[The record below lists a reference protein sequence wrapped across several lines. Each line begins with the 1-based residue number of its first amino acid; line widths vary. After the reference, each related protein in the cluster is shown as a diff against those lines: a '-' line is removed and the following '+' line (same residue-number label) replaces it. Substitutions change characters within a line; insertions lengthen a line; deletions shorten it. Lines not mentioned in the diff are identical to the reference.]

1 MSFHKSLKLAIL
13 ASLLMVFSVSV
24 LTFIVWSESKA
35 TFIQLQGK
43 ELGKKSLQISTRS
56 KCARRISFFRSANL
70 IL

>member
-24 LTFIVWSESKA
+24 LTFIAWGESKA

-43 ELGKKSLQISTRS
+43 EHGKKSLQITRS